1 MPKEAVKYLVVQLK
15 ERVKFVQVCLLS
27 AARMKKEMGD
37 CRQKT
42 ALNKGKMIKEL
53 IITAR

>member
-37 CRQKT
+37 CRQKEDGT
-42 ALNKGKMIKEL
+42 KK
-53 IITAR
+53 